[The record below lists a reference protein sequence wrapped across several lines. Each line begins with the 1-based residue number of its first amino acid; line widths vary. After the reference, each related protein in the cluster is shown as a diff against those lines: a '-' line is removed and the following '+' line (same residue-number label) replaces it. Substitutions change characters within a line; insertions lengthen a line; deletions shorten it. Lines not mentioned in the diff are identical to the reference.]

1 MLNDPQSG
9 NRGEQWKFLYIF
21 LQMRF
26 RALTESEQNS
36 VISQSSLMEL
46 RGELSTWRS
55 KAVHDL

>member
-1 MLNDPQSG
+1 MEVFVHISSN
-9 NRGEQWKFLYIF
+9 EI
-21 LQMRF
+21 